1 MKGSGPAQSRW
12 WTEKDPSGA
21 LFTSVGA
28 IDRQHGFRRRS
39 LLDAYRYYG
48 DTMIAGF
55 GPGEDVDC
63 DAVPPLSFNV
73 IRSITDTVHAET
85 VQSQPRAQFSS
96 TGAGW
101 EARQRCDKL
110 TQFVSG
116 VEYAC
121 EADETN
127 SAVCRD
133 AILFGAGIEKI
144 FDDED
149 EVAIERVLPG
159 ELYVDA
165 YDAREGKPR
174 SMYQVKHIDRARL
187 EAQYP
192 DKAAAVAGATSEAE
206 WMRSWGMTD
215 TNSDLVVVIEAWH
228 LPSTKK
234 SKDGRHVISTR
245 GGVLVDEKW
254 EEQTFPFA
262 ILRWAAPVIGF
273 WPNGAAEQ
281 LAGVQYDINSLLD
294 KIREHQDNFGS
305 GFFLCEDGSEPR
317 GHNGDEVG
325 RCVTFKQG
333 RMPPTVVTPQTVSR
347 DTYEQLDR
355 YYAKAYEI
363 FGVSAMA
370 AQSVKPAGVDSG
382 KAMRTLAMIQ
392 SKRFI
397 AFGQAWER
405 FCLTRAKM
413 IVRCARRIAERV
425 PSFTVVYQ
433 DSEQTVPIDWSECD
447 LDDDEF
453 VVRAFPVSALQGT
466 PAEKLAT
473 ASDMLANGAI
483 DSQQWARLIGQ
494 PDIKA
499 AMQLN
504 DAPHDLIEKLLSKMV
519 VENKFISPEPF
530 FDLASCYSLGVKAYN
545 KAIGDDV
552 PEDRLDLLRAWIE
565 QTKALQEAAAP
576 PPAPPAVESPMSPPP
591 MPGDAPPPLP
601 PMAA

>member
-1 MKGSGPAQSRW
+1 MKGAGPAQSRW
-12 WTEKDPSGA
+12 WTEKDPSGP

-39 LLDAYRYYG
+39 LLDAYRFYG

-55 GPGEDVDC
+55 GPGQDVDC

-85 VQSQPRAQFSS
+85 IQSQPRAQFSS

-101 EARQRCDKL
+101 EARQRCEKL

-116 VEYAC
+116 VEYVC
-121 EADETN
+121 ESDETN

-133 AILFGAGIEKI
+133 AILFGTGVEKI

-149 EVAIERVLPG
+149 EVCIERVLPG

-174 SMYQVKHIDRARL
+174 SMYQVKHVDRARL
-187 EAQYP
+187 EALYP
-192 DKAAAVAGATSEAE
+192 DNALAVSGATKGAE
-206 WMRSWGMTD
+206 WMRSWGMHDTD
-215 TNSDLVVVIEAWH
+215 SDLVVVVEAWH
-228 LPSTKK
+228 LPSSKK
-234 SKDGRHVISTR
+234 SKDGRHVICTSA
-245 GGVLVDEKW
+245 GVLLDEDW
-254 EEQTFPFA
+254 EEHAFPFA
-262 ILRWAAPVIGF
+262 ILRWASPIIGF

-305 GFFLCEDGSEPR
+305 GFILCEENSEPH
-317 GHNGDEVG
+317 GMLSDEVG
-325 RCVTFKQG
+325 RVVTFKPG
-333 RMPPTVVTPQTVSR
+333 TTPPQVVTPQSVSR

-382 KAMRTLAMIQ
+382 KAMRTLALIQ

-413 IVRCARRIAERV
+413 IVRCARRIAERL

-433 DSEQTVPIDWSECD
+433 DSEQTIPIDWSECD

-483 DSQQWARLIGQ
+483 DPQSWARLIGQ
-494 PDIKA
+494 PDVKA

-504 DAPHDLIEKLLSKMV
+504 DAPHDLIEKILGKIV
-519 VENKFISPEPF
+519 VENRFIQPESF
-530 FDLASCYSLGVKAYN
+530 FDLAACYQLGVKAYN
-545 KAIGDDV
+545 RAIVDDV
-552 PEDRLDLLRAWIE
+552 PDDRLELLREWIT
-565 QTKALQEAAAP
+565 QTQSMQAAAAAP
-576 PPAPPAVESPMSPPP
+576 PPPTVEAPISPPP
-591 MPGDAPPPLP
+591 TPGDAAPPSP
-601 PMAA
+601 PMVA

>member
-1 MKGSGPAQSRW
+1 MSGDGPAQSRW
-12 WTEKDPSGA
+12 WTERDPSG
-21 LFTSVGA
+21 LIFSSVNA

-39 LLDAYRYYG
+39 LLDAYRFYG
-48 DTMIAGF
+48 DTMISGF
-55 GPGEDVDC
+55 GPGQDVDF

-85 VQSQPRAQFSS
+85 IQSHPRAQFSS
-96 TGAGW
+96 SGAGW

-110 TQFVSG
+110 TQFVGG

-121 EADETN
+121 DADDTN

-133 AILFGAGIEKI
+133 AILFGTGVEKI
-144 FDDED
+144 FDDD
-149 EVAIERVLPG
+149 GAVHVERVLPG

-174 SMYQVKHIDRARL
+174 SMYQVKHVDRARL

-192 DKAAAVAGATSEAE
+192 GKSAAVAGATSESEFA
-206 WMRSWGMTD
+206 RSWGISS

-228 LPSTKK
+228 LPSTRK
-234 SKDGRHVISTR
+234 SKDGRHVIATR
-245 GGVLVDEKW
+245 GGILQDDDWAEP
-254 EEQTFPFA
+254 TFPFA
-262 ILRWAAPVIGF
+262 ILRWAAPIIGF

-281 LAGVQYDINSLLD
+281 LAGIQFDINSLLD

-305 GFFLCEDGSEPR
+305 GFILCEENSEPH
-317 GHNGDEVG
+317 GMLSDEVG
-325 RCVTFKQG
+325 RVVTYKPSTQ
-333 RMPPTVVTPQTVSR
+333 PPTVVTPQTVSR

-370 AQSVKPAGVDSG
+370 AQSVKPSGVDSG
-382 KAMRTLAMIQ
+382 KAMRTLALIQ

-405 FCLTRAKM
+405 FAMDRAKM
-413 IVRCARRIAERV
+413 IVRCARRIAAEN
-425 PSFTVVYQ
+425 PSFSVVYQ
-433 DSEQTVPIDWSECD
+433 DTEQTIPIEWSECD

-453 VVRAFPVSALQGT
+453 VVRAYPVSALQGT

-473 ASDMLANGAI
+473 ASDFLANGAI
-483 DSQQWARLIGQ
+483 DSQAWARMVNQ
-494 PDIKA
+494 PDIKS

-504 DAPHDLIEKLLSKMV
+504 DAPHDLIEKILGKMV
-519 VENKFISPEPF
+519 VENRFIQPEPF
-530 FDLASCYSLGVKAYN
+530 FDLAACYQLGVKAYN
-545 KAIGDDV
+545 KAIVDDV
-552 PEDRLDLLRAWIE
+552 PDDRLELLREWIT
-565 QTKALQEAAAP
+565 QTQSLQAAAAAP
-576 PPAPPAVESPMSPPP
+576 PAPTVEAP
-591 MPGDAPPPLP
+591 MPPIPGGDAPPMP
-601 PMAA
+601 PMAT